1 LRSVAEER
9 VGRHLG
15 NLRVLNS
22 YWVAEDGTHKFFE
35 VICVD
40 PMHNAIRNDSRI
52 NWICNPVHKHREL
65 RGLTSAGKS
74 SRGLRN
80 RGHKDAKVRPSK
92 RANYKRR
99 N

>member
-1 LRSVAEER
+1 M
-9 VGRHLG
+9 
-15 NLRVLNS
+15 NS
-22 YWVAEDGTHKFFE
+22 YWVGEDGTYKFFE

-40 PMHNAIRNDSRI
+40 VRHNAIRNDSRI

-65 RGLTSAGKS
+65 RGLTRAGKCAI
-74 SRGLRN
+74 GLN
-80 RGHKDAKVRPSK
+80 KKGHRDAKVRPSK